1 MPIPG
6 QVVAVLA
13 TEGVAVCEGQKLVV
27 IAAMM
32 ELALA
37 ASIDG
42 CVGAVTCAVGE
53 KVAEGRELVI
63 LASDMP

>member
-6 QVVAVLA
+6 RVVAVLA
-13 TEGVAVCEGQKLVV
+13 REGDAVCEGQKLVV

-32 ELALA
+32 ELAWA

-42 CVGAVTCAVGE
+42 CVGAVACAVGE
-53 KVAEGRELVI
+53 RVAEGRELVI